1 VKAIVVENHGD
12 PEVLRLQDRQDPS
25 PGPGEIL
32 VEVAAAGVNY
42 MDVGMRKGFY
52 GNGPGN
58 SARVPHVPGVEGAGT
73 VTALGPEVTEFAVGD
88 RVAWYFAWNSYAEQ
102 VVLPAASAVL
112 IPPGIAEET
121 AASVMMQGLTAHN
134 LATATYAVQPG
145 DIALVHAA
153 AGGLGLLL
161 TQIIKLRGGRVIG
174 KVSTAAKA
182 EIARAAGAD
191 EVVVSA
197 GGDFADEVLRLTGG
211 EGVAVAY
218 DGTGADT
225 FHGSLDS
232 LRHHGVLAYYG
243 QTIKALPPIDLL
255 QLPNSVLVSY
265 PVVQHH
271 VTTREALLAHTGDLF
286 GWVADGRLTP
296 RIGERYPLADAARA
310 HGDLEARRST
320 GKLLLL
326 P

>member
-1 VKAIVVENHGD
+1 VKAIVVEAYGG
-12 PEVLRLQDRQDPS
+12 PEVLSLHDQPDPS

-32 VEVAAAGVNY
+32 VQVAAAGVNY

-52 GNGPGN
+52 GDGPGN
-58 SARVPHVPGVEGAGT
+58 SARIPHIPGVEGAGT
-73 VTALGPEVTEFAVGD
+73 VTALGPDVTDFAVGD
-88 RVAWYFAWNSYAEQ
+88 RVAWYFVWNSYAEQ
-102 VVLPAASAVL
+102 VVMPAVSAVV
-112 IPPGIAEET
+112 IPADIPGET

-145 DIALVHAA
+145 DTALVHAA

-161 TQIIKLRGGRVIG
+161 TQIVKLRGGRVIG

-191 EVVVSA
+191 EVIVSP
-197 GGDFADEVLRLTGG
+197 GGDFADEVLRLTDG

-225 FHGSLDS
+225 FRGSLDS
-232 LRHHGVLAYYG
+232 LRYHGVLAYYG
-243 QTIKALPPIDLL
+243 QTIKALPPIELL
-255 QLPNSVLVSY
+255 NLPKNVLVSY

-286 GWVADGRLTP
+286 GWVAEGRLTP
-296 RIGERYPLADAARA
+296 KIGERYPLVDAARA
-310 HGDLEARRST
+310 HADLEARRST